1 MESHI
6 LLSPFTR
13 HPAVTDQNFGAFMV
27 AKLEAHPKSRFVNG
41 SSHASWSYA
50 QVAGQARAVCRGLRR
65 LGLGRG
71 CTAYLLSNSRA
82 ELVPALFGAAC
93 ANVAVAYEQPDYG
106 VDVLVD
112 MMEPLRPDA
121 VLCEHSAL
129 NKVLQ
134 VQERLSCVK
143 HVVLLGA
150 GEAGDKALSWS
161 QLLEPGDGADHWP
174 PEYVAGLPCY
184 LPQTSGTTGKP
195 KAVVHTHDSLLASVQ
210 AAGHPDQLSLGEEDV
225 LVCTSVLGHVYACFD
240 CVCKGIVQG
249 ASTVFLEYKASIE
262 ALLEALQKH
271 RATALCTVPFV
282 AQQLLAYPHLDRYD
296 LSSLRHLTTA
306 TSYISPDISKGLF
319 EKLNLTSFAQLYGQS
334 EIIFVSAGIYGQPP
348 NFTSMGRLGA
358 GIEGMIRD
366 VNTGKALG
374 PGERGEL
381 LLRGRGLMRGYW
393 QRLDEPVTDADGWY
407 RTGDLCYS
415 DEDGWLYM
423 VQRISE
429 MIQFREH
436 KVPPADVEYML
447 LRCPEVADCAVVG
460 LPDPE
465 ATQLLHAVIVPKKP
479 VGEEHFVNFMKENA
493 LSCLHLEGG
502 VTLTDA
508 IPRNKL
514 GKLVRRQL
522 VEWVLQRSKHE
533 RR

>member
-1 MESHI
+1 
-6 LLSPFTR
+6 R
-13 HPAVTDQNFGAFMV
+13 NFGAFMV

-41 SSHASWSYA
+41 SSHESWSYA

-112 MMEPLRPDA
+112 MLEPLRPDA

-143 HVVLLGA
+143 VSIA
-150 GEAGDKALSWS
+150 YKSLSPDNVNIP
-161 QLLEPGDGADHWP
+161 LLEYLVSAKPSIPIGFSASALISSEMETYDWWQLCATLFDRRP
-174 PEYVAGLPCY
+174 IFQLPESSEGRLNCGLKH
-184 LPQTSGTTGKP
+184 Q
-195 KAVVHTHDSLLASVQ
+195 
-210 AAGHPDQLSLGEEDV
+210 HPDQLSLGEEDV

-282 AQQLLAYPHLDRYD
+282 AQQLLAYQHLDRYD

-306 TSYISPDISKGLF
+306 TSYISPDISK
-319 EKLNLTSFAQLYGQS
+319 
-334 EIIFVSAGIYGQPP
+334 
-348 NFTSMGRLGA
+348 
-358 GIEGMIRD
+358 
-366 VNTGKALG
+366 
-374 PGERGEL
+374 
-381 LLRGRGLMRGYW
+381 
-393 QRLDEPVTDADGWY
+393 
-407 RTGDLCYS
+407 
-415 DEDGWLYM
+415 
-423 VQRISE
+423 
-429 MIQFREH
+429 
-436 KVPPADVEYML
+436 
-447 LRCPEVADCAVVG
+447 
-460 LPDPE
+460 
-465 ATQLLHAVIVPKKP
+465 
-479 VGEEHFVNFMKENA
+479 
-493 LSCLHLEGG
+493 
-502 VTLTDA
+502 
-508 IPRNKL
+508 
-514 GKLVRRQL
+514 
-522 VEWVLQRSKHE
+522 
-533 RR
+533 